1 MCGTAF
7 FLVVISY
14 TDSYEGALFC
24 MASAVACCGFH
35 NSGILVNPQDIAP
48 KHAGSVFGIMNM
60 AGAIPG
66 NDNFYTV
73 IDISGFYLRVRKRII
88 IFLFLN

>member
-1 MCGTAF
+1 MLGTAF

-14 TDSYEGALFC
+14 TNSYEGALFC

-66 NDNFYTV
+66 NNAVSYVQYHIAVKF
-73 IDISGFYLRVRKRII
+73 
-88 IFLFLN
+88 